1 MSVKFNVKM
10 TEEYMAHFMLYHN
23 YTSFNGIFGLLLGI
37 AGLIMAIKSFVEGD
51 TQMMGIGFVVAVLFL
66 FVTPSTTKSRAKMQV
81 QNSKMFQKPL
91 EYELTED
98 GITVRQDGVEATNK
112 WDEFAKVISTKKIVV
127 VYVNRVRALIFPRE
141 CMGEQYGAVV
151 EMIRTHM
158 PAKRVKIK

>member
-1 MSVKFNVKM
+1 M
-10 TEEYMAHFMLYHN
+10 
-23 YTSFNGIFGLLLGI
+23 
-37 AGLIMAIKSFVEGD
+37 
-51 TQMMGIGFVVAVLFL
+51 
-66 FVTPSTTKSRAKMQV
+66 
-81 QNSKMFQKPL
+81 
-91 EYELTED
+91 TED